1 MVREREQNCRLVS
14 PKAESSRSG
23 AAAPE
28 LTRHTHINFEA
39 DYTGKLTAWPTT
51 SFTVDNLVGVYPLD
65 LTGTGPSGWI
75 YSITPVSGPSWNYP
89 YFTSDVTWTYIGLPM
104 LSSGNGTGS
113 TDLGIFQITTQSNF
127 AGGYPAVLP
136 TSVDYSLS
144 INGGPSTPGGSPVEL
159 IEGGITAAPEPSTLI
174 APLMVLLSLPVFR
187 LLKRRIPRPGDSL
200 IGRSLAIDRPFLVCL
215 SGHFLTSAR
224 LDMKVWN
231 WGRDSRALMSRWT

>member
-1 MVREREQNCRLVS
+1 MARIDRHVSIVAALIALGGVVGGGREAR
-14 PKAESSRSG
+14 AELSLGLTKGGIVQVGGGG
-23 AAAPE
+23 AGTDPPY
-28 LTRHTHINFEA
+28 TYQFEA
-39 DYTGKLTAWPTT
+39 DYTGKLTAWPST

-187 LLKRRIPRPGDSL
+187 LLKRRIPRGQ
-200 IGRSLAIDRPFLVCL
+200 A
-215 SGHFLTSAR
+215 TA
-224 LDMKVWN
+224 
-231 WGRDSRALMSRWT
+231 